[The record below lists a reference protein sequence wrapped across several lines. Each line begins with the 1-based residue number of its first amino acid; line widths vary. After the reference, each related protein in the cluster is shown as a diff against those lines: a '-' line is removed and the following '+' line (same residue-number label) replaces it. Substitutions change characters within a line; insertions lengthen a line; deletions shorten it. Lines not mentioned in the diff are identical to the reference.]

1 MLGCHTCKTFIGI
14 ETSDG
19 LVAILIDDL
28 ITKGVEEPYRMFT
41 SRSEFR
47 FSIRSDNAD
56 DRLTQ
61 KVTN

>member
-1 MLGCHTCKTFIGI
+1 
-14 ETSDG
+14 
-19 LVAILIDDL
+19 
-28 ITKGVEEPYRMFT
+28 MFT

-61 KVTN
+61 KGYELGVVSEEGISF